1 MKEDK
6 ASYVGAIMM
15 TNKKNQSGR
24 SMVEMLGVL
33 AIIGLISIGGIT
45 SMGYVDSYFRVN
57 STILEVDNI
66 AADVADTYSWDSNYS
81 GIDLQEMCQEKAL
94 DDCTLTGTTYSLE
107 NRWGGA
113 ITIDSADD
121 GASFT
126 ITYEK
131 VPLVSC
137 QQLYDASLTRKT
149 FHYVDLTAPTSDT
162 DCSEESTLVFKYRG

>member
-1 MKEDK
+1 MKRGK
-6 ASYVGAIMM
+6 ASYVGAIMK
-15 TNKKNQSGR
+15 TSKKEQSGR

-66 AADVADTYSWDSNYS
+66 AGDIADTYSWDSNYS
-81 GIDLQEMCQEKAL
+81 GIDLQEMCQEKAI
-94 DDCTLTGTTYSLE
+94 DDCVLTGKTYSLE
-107 NRWGGA
+107 NRWGGS
-113 ITIDSADD
+113 ITIKSEDE
-121 GASFT
+121 GASFS

-131 VPLVSC
+131 VPLVAC

-149 FHYVDLTAPTSDT
+149 FHYVDLSSPTEDT
-162 DCSEESTLVFKYRG
+162 DCTEESTLIFKFRE